1 MTRTSM
7 VSNVKTNANTVT
19 FGTRKRKIAITDVER
34 ARPTLKMSAR
44 TFVRKASFTLRA
56 TAYLS
61 AQTESIGKMESAFLC
76 AKRA

>member
-19 FGTRKRKIAITDVER
+19 FGTKMRKTAITDVER
-34 ARPTLKMSAR
+34 VKPTLKMSAR
-44 TFVRKASFTLRA
+44 IFVRKASFTPRA
-56 TAYLS
+56 TANLS
-61 AQTESIGKMESAFLC
+61 AQTESIGKTESAFLC